1 MQLKTIT
8 SKAAQEG
15 PHLLITGGVHG
26 DEFEP
31 MAALRRLAG
40 PELPPLQR
48 GQLTLVPVVNEPA
61 FLRGHRT
68 GDDELDLARTCPGD
82 PHGSVTEQIAHQLSE
97 LIQRADYYID
107 LHTGGTTLQVL
118 PLAGYV
124 LHPQQDILDQQRAM
138 AQAFNLPIIWGTDHR
153 LPGRSLS
160 VARDCGV
167 PAIYTE
173 YLGGGQSD
181 PAGVDAY
188 VQGCLNVMGS
198 LGMIDHEQPPSKVCH
213 VVEDPREHSG
223 HMQICHRSPMTGF
236 FQPTIQ
242 LGDHITA
249 GMPLGTVC
257 DLVGE
262 RRETVLA
269 EQTGLVIVLKT
280 FPRVSEDEA
289 LAVILETDLELDAP
303 DSAS

>member
-31 MAALRRLAG
+31 MAAVRRLAG

-82 PHGSVTEQIAHQLSE
+82 LNGSITEQIAHQLSE
-97 LIQRADYYID
+97 LIRQADYYID
-107 LHTGGTTLQVL
+107 LHTGGTAMQVL

-124 LHPQQDILDQQRAM
+124 LHPEPGILDQQRAM
-138 AQAFNLPIIWGTDHR
+138 ARAFNLPIIWGTDGR

-181 PAGVDAY
+181 PAGVEAY

-198 LGMIDHEQPPSKVCH
+198 LAMIEHQQPPSNVCH
-213 VVEDPREHSG
+213 VVEDPRENSG
-223 HMQICHRSPMTGF
+223 HMQICHPAPMTGYF
-236 FQPTIQ
+236 EPAVN
-242 LGDHITA
+242 LGDQINQ
-249 GMPLGTVC
+249 GMLLGTIS
-257 DLVGE
+257 DPGGE
-262 RRETVLA
+262 KQETILA
-269 EQTGLVIVLKT
+269 EKTGLVIVLKT
-280 FPRVSEDEA
+280 FPRVVEDEA
-289 LAVILETDLELDAP
+289 LAVILETDLELDSP
-303 DSAS
+303 GSAR

>member
-31 MAALRRLAG
+31 MAAVRRLAG

-82 PHGSVTEQIAHQLSE
+82 LNGSITEQIAHQLSE
-97 LIQRADYYID
+97 LIRQADYYID
-107 LHTGGTTLQVL
+107 LHTGGTAMQVL

-124 LHPQQDILDQQRAM
+124 LHPEPGILDQQRAM
-138 AQAFNLPIIWGTDHR
+138 ARAFNLPIIWGTDGR

-181 PAGVDAY
+181 PAGVEAY

-198 LGMIDHEQPPSKVCH
+198 LAMIEHQQPPSNVCH
-213 VVEDPREHSG
+213 VVEDPRENSG
-223 HMQICHRSPMTGF
+223 HMQICHPAPMTGYF
-236 FQPTIQ
+236 EPAVN
-242 LGDHITA
+242 LGDQINQ
-249 GMPLGTVC
+249 GMLLGTIS
-257 DLVGE
+257 DPGGE
-262 RRETVLA
+262 RQETMLA
-269 EQTGLVIVLKT
+269 EKTGLVIVLKT
-280 FPRVSEDEA
+280 FPRVVEDEA
-289 LAVILETDLELDAP
+289 LAVILETDLELDSP
-303 DSAS
+303 GSAR

>member
-8 SKAAQEG
+8 SKASQEG

-31 MAALRRLAG
+31 MAAIRRLAG
-40 PELPPLQR
+40 PECPPLQR

-68 GDDELDLARTCPGD
+68 GDDELDLARTCPGN
-82 PHGSVTEQIAHQLSE
+82 PNGSVTEQIAHELSE
-97 LIQRADYYID
+97 LIRQADYYID

-118 PLAGYV
+118 PLAGYG
-124 LHPQQDILDQQRAM
+124 LHPDQDILDRQRSM
-138 AQAFNLPIIWGTDHR
+138 ARAFNLPIIWGTDGR

-173 YLGGGQSD
+173 YLGGSQSD
-181 PAGVDAY
+181 PAGVEAY

-198 LGMIDHEQPPSKVCH
+198 LAMIEYEQPSSNVCH
-213 VVEDPREHSG
+213 VVEDPRENSG
-223 HMQICHRSPMTGF
+223 HMQICHPAPMTGYF
-236 FQPTIQ
+236 EPAVN
-242 LGDHITA
+242 LGDQINQ
-249 GMPLGTVC
+249 GMLLGTIS
-257 DLVGE
+257 DPGGGKQ
-262 RRETVLA
+262 ETILA
-269 EQTGLVIVLKT
+269 EKTGLVIVLKT
-280 FPRVSEDEA
+280 FPRVLEGEA
-289 LAVILETDLELDAP
+289 LAVIMETDLELDSPA
-303 DSAS
+303 AAC